1 MDAIAS
7 IFVNYH
13 EERRELVEKTEA
25 ADLIEQ
31 NVAELMQLCYRGA
44 SAGEFEIRTFPP
56 GPSRGP
62 SRSPRRARPTIASA
76 RASEPCLPRRAGM
89 LDSTADVLA
98 AAVLRD
104 RSASRRSRARVL
116 WGGGGV
122 WRARARASDCTDT
135 SFAPAGTE
143 WKDDASA
150 EDEGRS
156 RKHLSA
162 RGAATPPDG
171 FGGTSM
177 VEASL
182 AGRGSRGASRP
193 STGAT
198 CPSRGVRERV
208 PGTDDARARP
218 TRRVA
223 ALEPPL
229 AQDVADRR
237 RGRPRD
243 APARR
248 GDGHPGP
255 VRGAP
260 RRARDRPGTVAR
272 RRPRL
277 RPAQLLIQ
285 FVVLPR
291 KMGTGRDSLEVR
303 DPRPGPLAPRRA
315 PRKRRKRRARARPRA
330 DGRERRHVLHRRR
343 GDAQARAQAGP
354 APARRPASFERAR
367 RASTSSLP
375 NDFDRRRARGPP
387 RHGPLE
393 PSLPVRV
400 HPR

>member
-1 MDAIAS
+1 
-7 IFVNYH
+7 
-13 EERRELVEKTEA
+13 
-25 ADLIEQ
+25 
-31 NVAELMQLCYRGA
+31 
-44 SAGEFEIRTFPP
+44 
-56 GPSRGP
+56 
-62 SRSPRRARPTIASA
+62 
-76 RASEPCLPRRAGM
+76 M

-116 WGGGGV
+116 RGRGRGLA
-122 WRARARASDCTDT
+122 RARARERLHGHVLR
-135 SFAPAGTE
+135 PRRHGV
-143 WKDDASA
+143 
-150 EDEGRS
+150 EGR
-156 RKHLSA
+156 RVRGGRGPVAQAPVGA
-162 RGAATPPDG
+162 RRRDAPRRLRA
-171 FGGTSM
+171 TSM

-223 ALEPPL
+223 AFDPPL
-229 AQDVADRR
+229 PQDVADRR

-260 RRARDRPGTVAR
+260 RRARDRHGTAAR

-303 DPRPGPLAPRRA
+303 DPPPGPLAARRA
-315 PRKRRKRRARARPRA
+315 RRKRRKRRKRARPLA

-393 PSLPVRV
+393 LPRPVRV

>member
-1 MDAIAS
+1 LKFEFSRPAPRA
-7 IFVNYH
+7 VP
-13 EERRELVEKTEA
+13 RARP
-25 ADLIEQ
+25 
-31 NVAELMQLCYRGA
+31 
-44 SAGEFEIRTFPP
+44 AG
-56 GPSRGP
+56 RGP
-62 SRSPRRARPTIASA
+62 PSLRRARASPVIPGAQACSTRPRTCSRRPCSATARRLDDPA
-76 RASEPCLPRRAGM
+76 RACSG
-89 LDSTADVLA
+89 
-98 AAVLRD
+98 
-104 RSASRRSRARVL
+104 
-116 WGGGGV
+116 GGGGV

-171 FGGTSM
+171 FGATSM

-198 CPSRGVRERV
+198 CPSRGVRERF
-208 PGTDDARARP
+208 PGTVDARARP

-260 RRARDRPGTVAR
+260 RRARDRHGTVGAPTAAASPRAVADPVR
-272 RRPRL
+272 RAPAQDGHGPRL
-277 RPAQLLIQ
+277 ARGARPA
-285 FVVLPR
+285 PR
-291 KMGTGRDSLEVR
+291 
-303 DPRPGPLAPRRA
+303 APRRA
-315 PRKRRKRRARARPRA
+315 PRAAEAPEAAEATTARASP
-330 DGRERRHVLHRRR
+330 RRR
-343 GDAQARAQAGP
+343 TRTSSRASSTARRRSSARASRACSGP
-354 APARRPASFERAR
+354 S
-367 RASTSSLP
+367 
-375 NDFDRRRARGPP
+375 P
-387 RHGPLE
+387 RVL
-393 PSLPVRV
+393 
-400 HPR
+400 